1 MSMTMLVDKKEIK
14 LSTGIMVISWDE
26 SIGTAMNGLKIK
38 RSITIQLNETESLA
52 LATGIKNE
60 ASKR

>member
-1 MSMTMLVDKKEIK
+1 MLVDKKEIK